1 MTGCRKSDQ
10 DLYIS
15 LPDFNKSDVKRVV
28 DLVCSGECFIEKA
41 AQYHTLTELC
51 KILRLDSL
59 SSFLEYS
66 KEKIDEETQFAS
78 NDPDT
83 GYPTSKWF
91 FQVTICYF
99 DSFCHKVESN

>member
-28 DLVCSGECFIEKA
+28 DLVCSGECLIEKA

-51 KILRLDSL
+51 KVLRLDSL
-59 SSFLEYS
+59 SSFLENS
-66 KEKIDEETQFAS
+66 KEKIDEDTQFAS
-78 NDPDT
+78 NDPHT

-91 FQVTICYF
+91 FQAILTV
-99 DSFCHKVESN
+99 SVKKVESN